1 MFRKLIIVV
10 FCFTVL
16 INLMFAQTS
25 ESLYITGKVR
35 VEQGLVDGTTIDIFR
50 NEGLLHRVT
59 INRTGSFRV
68 PLDLGQVYRFTF
80 SKNDFYSKTVEID
93 THVPANICDIDC
105 SFPPYQVAVML
116 YKKVPGVDELK
127 SDIPRISYNPT
138 VDNFDAEALRDASS
152 IADEASRLLN
162 EVKQQSDRYE
172 RESAQLKL
180 KKYND
185 ALAEADRLKSQQRYE
200 QAMLRYR
207 DALLIFPD
215 RSYPRDQVNAMYDLL
230 VAAQLVETIG
240 IANSDNFA
248 KYVAYGDKMFA
259 EKEFTVAKVAW
270 QKALL
275 IRSSD
280 QQLKQKLDK
289 AISETAKL
297 HQLAITEVT
306 HHKNVYN
313 VRTQKYNELVKQAEI
328 KFKQELLADA
338 LDLFSQAA
346 SQIDERSYAVLMV
359 NKIKELMSDDEL
371 AQRLAKERE
380 EADKKRLLEAR
391 NKAYDDAIAEAD
403 RMFGERLYHDA
414 IEYYELALTVKSYEL
429 YPQNQIRAIRN
440 ILAKMQLVGEEY
452 SRLIREADALFND
465 QKYNDAKSKYQL
477 AHSMIA
483 NERYALLK
491 IEEIDR
497 ILRKTDI
504 NIELEQKYNALIEK
518 ADKLY
523 VEKKF
528 PDAIGFYQDA
538 LLLKPG
544 EKYPEE
550 QIRKIREYLSRESDA
565 QKRLAQQQNDYDR
578 TIGLADDAFS
588 RQSYSSARSLY
599 QEALRI
605 LPGQAYPKTKIDEID
620 RLLAEQN
627 EARKNQSILDRIDF
641 SNLETVSAEERN
653 AAYQEAMELGNQFMG
668 TKEWGLARFYFRRA
682 LALKPSD
689 DSAIAKI
696 NEVETIIRGDNANEA
711 KYNEMVQRADEAF
724 KTGDFNVARFYYT
737 KAVEANPADEYAN
750 ERLKVSVQMVEST
763 AARNINRE
771 YDTAM
776 SKANEALIAKNYS
789 VARFFYRKA
798 LSHKPNDEEAKQ
810 KLYEVEELIKQ
821 Q

>member
-25 ESLYITGKVR
+25 ESLCITGKVR

-152 IADEASRLLN
+152 IADETSRLLN

-180 KKYND
+180 KKFND
-185 ALAEADRLKSQQRYE
+185 AIAEADRLKSQQRYE

-297 HQLAITEVT
+297 QQLAITEVT

-776 SKANEALIAKNYS
+776 SKANEARIAKNYS

>member
-180 KKYND
+180 KKFND
-185 ALAEADRLKSQQRYE
+185 AIAEADRLKSQQRYE

>member
-1 MFRKLIIVV
+1 ML
-10 FCFTVL
+10 
-16 INLMFAQTS
+16 NLVFAQTG
-25 ESLYITGKVR
+25 ESLYITGKLR

-50 NEGLLHRVT
+50 NGGLLHRVT

-68 PLDLGQVYRFTF
+68 PLDLGQVYQFTF
-80 SKNDFYSKTVEID
+80 SKDGFYSKTVEID
-93 THVPANICDIDC
+93 TRVPADVCDKDC

-116 YKKVPGVDELK
+116 YKKVPGVDQIK
-127 SDIPRISYNPT
+127 ADIPRISYNPT

-152 IADEASRLLN
+152 IADETTRLLN
-162 EVKQQSDRYE
+162 EVKQQSDKYE
-172 RESAQLKL
+172 KESAQLKL
-180 KKYND
+180 KKFND
-185 ALAEADRLKSQQRYE
+185 AIAEADRLKSQQRYE
-200 QAMLRYR
+200 QAMIRYR
-207 DALLIFPD
+207 DALMIFPE
-215 RSYPRDQVNAMYDLL
+215 RSYPRDQVNAMFDVL
-230 VAAQLVETIG
+230 VAAQLLETIG
-240 IANSDNFA
+240 EANIDNFA

-259 EKEFTVAKVAW
+259 EKEFTIAKVAW

-275 IRSSD
+275 LRPAD
-280 QQLKQKLDK
+280 EQLKQKLDK
-289 AISETAKL
+289 ATDETAKL
-297 HQLAITEVT
+297 HQLAITEIN
-306 HHKNVYN
+306 HHKHVYS

-328 KFKQELLADA
+328 KFNQELLAEA

-391 NKAYDDAIAEAD
+391 NKAYDDAITEAD

-414 IEYYELALTVKSYEL
+414 IEYYELALTIKSYEL
-429 YPQNQIRAIRN
+429 YPQNQIRIIRN

-452 SRLIREADALFND
+452 NRLIREADALFND
-465 QKYNDAKSKYQL
+465 QKYDDAKSKYQL

-504 NIELEQKYNALIEK
+504 DIELEEKYNALIEK
-518 ADKLY
+518 ADNLF
-523 VEKKF
+523 VEKKY
-528 PDAIGFYQDA
+528 PDAIGLYQDA

-550 QIRKIREYLSRESDA
+550 QIRKIREILSRESDA

-588 RQSYSSARSLY
+588 RQSYSSGRSLY
-599 QEALRI
+599 HEALRI
-605 LPGQAYPKTKIDEID
+605 LPGQVYPKTKIDEID
-620 RLLAEQN
+620 RLLKEQN
-627 EARKNQSILDRIDF
+627 DARKNQSILDRIDF
-641 SNLETVSAEERN
+641 SNLQTVSAEERE
-653 AAYQEAMELGNQFMG
+653 AAYQEALTLGNQFMAS
-668 TKEWGLARFYFRRA
+668 KEWGLARFYFRRA

-689 DSAIAKI
+689 DAATAKL
-696 NEVETIIRGDNANEA
+696 NEVEKIIRGDNANEA

-737 KAVEANPADEYAN
+737 KAVEANPTDEYAN
-750 ERLKVSVQMVEST
+750 ERLKVSNQMVEST
-763 AARNINRE
+763 AARNVNRE
-771 YDTAM
+771 YDAAM
-776 SKANEALIAKNYS
+776 SKANEARVARNYS

-810 KLYEVEELIKQ
+810 KLYEVEELIRQ

>member
-1 MFRKLIIVV
+1 MV
-10 FCFTVL
+10 
-16 INLMFAQTS
+16 FAQTG
-25 ESLYITGKVR
+25 EPLYITGKVR

-50 NEGLLHRVT
+50 NGGLLHRVT

-80 SKNDFYSKTVEID
+80 SKDGFYSKTVEID
-93 THVPANICDIDC
+93 TRVPADICDKDC

-127 SDIPRISYNPT
+127 ADVPRISYNPT

-152 IADEASRLLN
+152 IADETTRLLN
-162 EVKQQSDRYE
+162 EVKQQSEKYE

-180 KKYND
+180 KKFND
-185 ALAEADRLKSQQRYE
+185 AIAEADRLKSQQRFE

-207 DALLIFPD
+207 DALMIFPD
-215 RSYPRDQVNAMYDLL
+215 KSYPREQVNAMYDLL
-230 VAAQLVETIG
+230 VAAQLLETIG
-240 IANSDNFA
+240 AANNDNFP

-259 EKEFTVAKVAW
+259 EKEFTVAKVTW

-275 IRSSD
+275 LRPDD
-280 QQLKQKLDK
+280 QQLQQKFKK
-289 AISETAKL
+289 ASDETEKL
-297 HQLAITEVT
+297 QQLAITEVN
-306 HHKNVYN
+306 HHKRVYN
-313 VRTQKYNELVKQAEI
+313 VRTQRYNDLVKQAEQ
-328 KFKQELLADA
+328 KFKEELLADA

-359 NKIKELMSDDEL
+359 NKIKELMSNDEL

-414 IEYYELALTVKSYEL
+414 IEYYELALTIKSYEL

-452 SRLIREADALFND
+452 NRLIREADAMFND
-465 QKYNDAKSKYQL
+465 QSYDEARSKYQL

-504 NIELEQKYNALIEK
+504 DIELEEKYNALIEK

-528 PDAIGFYQDA
+528 PDAIGLYQDA

-550 QIRKIREYLSRESDA
+550 QIRKIRENLSRESDA
-565 QKRLAQQQNDYDR
+565 QKRLVQQQNDYDR

-605 LPGQAYPKTKIDEID
+605 LPGQVYPRTKIDEID
-620 RLLAEQN
+620 RILKEQE
-627 EARKNQSILDRIDF
+627 EARKNQSVLERIDF
-641 SNLETVSAEERN
+641 SNLQTISTEERE
-653 AAYQEAMELGNQFMG
+653 AAYQEAMALGNQFMG

-689 DSAIAKI
+689 KAATDKL

-737 KAVEANPADEYAN
+737 KAVEANPSDEYAN
-750 ERLKVSVQMVEST
+750 ERLKVSTQMVEST
-763 AARNINRE
+763 AARKINRE
-771 YDTAM
+771 YDAAM
-776 SKANEALIAKNYS
+776 NKANEARVARNYS

-798 LSHKPNDEEAKQ
+798 LSHKPNDEEAKL
-810 KLYEVEELIKQ
+810 KLYEVEELIRQ